1 MLRGIREMAKRRVD
15 DYEDSEEYIALKRAV
30 GKRIRTLRVAKGLS
44 AKNLADLAEISTTNF
59 AVIESGYANVTL
71 LSLDRIAKALVVPL
85 VSLFEDGPALTTTGV
100 EGVLVRLTADL
111 DRVRKQMEERRD
123 ELAQVSADL
132 QGFVDANQE
141 ALSALAAEAKLSP
154 RAAKK

>member
-1 MLRGIREMAKRRVD
+1 MAKRRVD

-132 QGFVDANQE
+132 QGFVDANQA
-141 ALSALAAEAKLSP
+141 ALSALAADAKLSP

>member
-154 RAAKK
+154 RSAKK

>member
-1 MLRGIREMAKRRVD
+1 MAKRRVD

-132 QGFVDANQE
+132 QGFVDANQA
-141 ALSALAAEAKLSP
+141 ALSALAADAKLSP
-154 RAAKK
+154 RAAQK

>member
-123 ELAQVSADL
+123 ELAQVSA
-132 QGFVDANQE
+132 
-141 ALSALAAEAKLSP
+141 
-154 RAAKK
+154 

>member
-132 QGFVDANQE
+132 QGFVDANQA
-141 ALSALAAEAKLSP
+141 ALSALAADAKLSP